1 MVGYGGCP
9 QMEAHKTNM
18 YNTYRTPQQGAHEHT
33 PAQQLKESVNS
44 TTTDGRNYPPYVCD
58 DLIKNYLRP
67 EQEAFIRPILRVL
80 KKPYQVELCTCIMDY
95 METGIPD
102 IPENMTLGAL
112 FMQLTRVGL
121 PECDDPNDKR
131 IIRPLNITSNH

>member
-1 MVGYGGCP
+1 MGYGGCP